1 MKINK
6 KFILVITCLSF
17 MGSSLFSAITPEQE
31 ALLKE
36 LPADQRA
43 AMEERMKASEELE
56 EDVKEAFK
64 REDFLIERPELK
76 EEKEEEKYKCEECIY
91 GYDLFRF
98 SPSTFAPANNV
109 PVSFSYILGPGDEL
123 TVSYYGA
130 NENSTT
136 GFIQRD
142 GTFNLPLLGP
152 VNLVGFTFSE
162 AQEHLKKRIKE
173 KLDEL
178 SIAGS
183 VDTEISI
190 NLNRLRSI
198 TVYVLGEAYKPG
210 SYTLSALSTITNTLF
225 LSGGVNKLGSL
236 RNIQIKREGK
246 LVTTYDLYD
255 LLIKGDTT
263 TDIRLQDGDT
273 IFIPFIKDKVTLGG
287 AFKRPHLYEL
297 LDGETLE
304 DVISFA
310 GGFNSEVGFNPEI
323 ELSTINRV
331 SNKREISKVVY
342 NENAKNRKILNGDGL
357 TVPEISGLKPSTI
370 ELTGEFKN
378 PGVYSIGEGDTVLDI
393 VSKAGGYTNSAFV
406 EGGVY
411 LREEV
416 AKIEEEGFKRTA
428 DNLEELLFNVVQDGS
443 IDVTEFTFLPIIT
456 VIERLR
462 AIEPVGRVV
471 MSLDTLELKTDP
483 YSNFEVRD
491 GDRIHVPKRPSSVSV
506 VGEVLAAT
514 SIQFYPEKKVSD
526 YIGAAGG
533 LNSQADRDAIYII
546 SPDGQAE
553 LYERKYLRGS
563 NIELIPGS
571 TIVVSR
577 DSRPWDAINMAQ
589 ILTPIFANL
598 AISAASIA
606 AIQ

>member
-1 MKINK
+1 MNINK
-6 KFILVITCLSF
+6 KFILAFTCLSF
-17 MGSSLFSAITPEQE
+17 MGSSLFSDITPEQE
-31 ALLKE
+31 ELLKN
-36 LPADQRA
+36 LPPDQRTA
-43 AMEERMKASEELE
+43 IEGKMKDSNKLSEDIE
-56 EDVKEAFK
+56 EAFA
-64 REDFLIERPELK
+64 EESFLVERPKLDE
-76 EEKEEEKYKCEECIY
+76 EEEKKNKCEECIY

-98 SPSTFAPANNV
+98 SPSTFAPSNSV
-109 PVSFSYILGPGDEL
+109 PVSFSYILGPGDQL
-123 TVSYYGA
+123 TVSFYGA
-130 NENSTT
+130 NKISET
-136 GFIQRD
+136 GFISRE
-142 GTFNLPLLGP
+142 GTFNLPILGP
-152 VNLVGFTFSE
+152 VTLAGYTFSE
-162 AQEHLKKRIKE
+162 AQESLKKRMKE
-173 KLDEL
+173 EL
-178 SIAGS
+178 IG
-183 VDTEISI
+183 TEISI
-190 NLNRLRSI
+190 TLNKLRSI
-198 TVYVLGEAYKPG
+198 TVYILGEAYKPG

-225 LSGGVNKLGSL
+225 ISGGVNKLGSL
-236 RNIQIKREGK
+236 RNIEIKREGK
-246 LVTTYDLYD
+246 LVNTYDLYD
-255 LLIKGDTT
+255 LLVKGDTT

-273 IFIPFIKDKVTLGG
+273 IFIPFIENKVTLGG
-287 AFKRPHLYEL
+287 AFKRPHIYEL

-310 GGFNSEVGFNPEI
+310 GGFKSEVGFNPEI
-323 ELSTINRV
+323 ELSSVNRA
-331 SNKREISKVVY
+331 SNKREISRVVY
-342 NENAKNRKILNGDGL
+342 NENTINTKILNGDAL
-357 TVPEISGLKPSTI
+357 NVSEISGLKPFSI

-378 PGVYSIGEGDTVLDI
+378 PGVYSISEGDTVLDI

-406 EGGVY
+406 EGGVF
-411 LREEV
+411 LRKEV

-456 VIERLR
+456 VIKRLR
-462 AIEPVGRVV
+462 EVEPIGRVV
-471 MSLDTLELKTDP
+471 MSLDTLDLKTDP
-483 YSNFEVRD
+483 YSNFEVRH
-491 GDRIHVPKRPSSVSV
+491 GDSIYVPKRPSSVSV

-546 SPDGQAE
+546 GPDGQAE
-553 LYERKYLRGS
+553 LYKKKFLRNS